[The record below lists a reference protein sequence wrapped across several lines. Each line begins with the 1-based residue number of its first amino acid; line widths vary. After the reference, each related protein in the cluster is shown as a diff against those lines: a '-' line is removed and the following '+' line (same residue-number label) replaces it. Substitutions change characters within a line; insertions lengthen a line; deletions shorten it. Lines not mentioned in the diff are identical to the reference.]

1 MLTRSDWRAALAA
14 TATAVLALVAVV
26 AGPSAPAG
34 AAAPDRIDAFGGAV
48 DAGSPEASATNRLV
62 GVAPHPDGGYWV
74 ARSDGAVFSFAG
86 APFYGSLGGQRLRA
100 PVVGMAARPDGTGYW
115 LVAADGGVFAFGAAP
130 FAGSMGGV
138 SMASPIVGMTSTMS
152 GNGYWLASAE
162 GGVFSFGTAHYWGSM
177 GGIPLNQP
185 VVGIAASGRGGYWLV
200 ASDGGIFNF
209 GGAPFPGSAGA
220 LPLRA
225 PVVGMAGTASGRG
238 YWLASSDG
246 GVFTY
251 GDAPF
256 LGTGASTGDPVTSV
270 SAAGRSGAYR
280 LLHSPSAPVVTFPA
294 FTAPPLPA
302 GSGTGRRVVYS
313 NPAQRVWLVGGDG
326 RVEYS
331 YAVSGRRGVPAG
343 GTYSVYSKSRSTS
356 AGHDGITMQN
366 MVRFAHGRDL
376 PIGFHAIPRFP
387 SGRPL
392 QSEDDLGGYRS
403 AGCVRQADADA
414 ARLWDWAPIGT
425 KVVVV
430 Y

>member
-1 MLTRSDWRAALAA
+1 
-14 TATAVLALVAVV
+14 
-26 AGPSAPAG
+26 
-34 AAAPDRIDAFGGAV
+34 
-48 DAGSPEASATNRLV
+48 
-62 GVAPHPDGGYWV
+62 V
-74 ARSDGAVFSFAG
+74 ARSDGAVFSYGG
-86 APFYGSLGGQRLRA
+86 APFYGSLGGQALRS
-100 PVVGMAARPDGTGYW
+100 PVVGMAARPDGRGYW
-115 LVAADGGVFAFGAAP
+115 LVAADGGVFTFGAAP

-138 SMASPIVGMTSTMS
+138 RMASPIVGMTSTMS
-152 GNGYWLASAE
+152 GNGYWLTSAD
-162 GGVFSFGTAHYWGSM
+162 GGVFSFGTARFWGSM
-177 GGIPLNQP
+177 GGVALNRP
-185 VVGIAASGRGGYWLV
+185 VVGIAASKLGGYWLV

-225 PVVGMAGTASGRG
+225 PIVGMAGTPSGRG

-256 LGTGASTGDPVTSV
+256 LGTGASTGDPVTSI
-270 SAAGRSGAYR
+270 SAAGPSAYR
-280 LLHSPSAPVVTFPA
+280 LLHSPSAPVVTFPS
-294 FTAPPLPA
+294 FTPVPLPA
-302 GSGTGRRVVYS
+302 GSGTGRRIVYS
-313 NPAQRVWLVGGDG
+313 NPAQRVWLVAEDG

-343 GTYSVYSKSRSTS
+343 GTYRVYSKSRSTS

-366 MVRFAHGRDL
+366 MVRFAHGRNL
-376 PIGFHAIPRFP
+376 PIGFHAIPRYP
-387 SGRPL
+387 SGQPL

-414 ARLWDWAPIGT
+414 ARLWDWAPVGT